1 MFTVESMDVSYQPFQ
16 VDTTDVMLFT
26 DAEQSVY
33 PENGRESRSKTIPK
47 DDFCKLNNQIIILL
61 SLMTASNYAYLF

>member
-1 MFTVESMDVSYQPFQ
+1 MDVSYQPFQ

-47 DDFCKLNNQIIILL
+47 DDFCKFIILL